1 MSVLSVFLSSCFNL
15 CRQARRGRR
24 GGYAGHAPELL
35 ESRALLAFTAGNIA
49 VYRVGTGT
57 GALTSAATAAFI
69 DEYSPSGTLVSSTPM
84 PTAVDGFNRRLTNS
98 GTATSEGALS
108 LSTDGRYLTVA
119 GYDAA
124 TGTASVAST
133 ATTTGATVERV
144 VAAVDVDQVVNTRT
158 RTTSF
163 SGNNIRGAVM
173 SSSGGMWLTGGNS
186 GLIFLPLE
194 ANGTGTAVASTP
206 ANLRVPAIF
215 GGQLYVSSG
224 STGVRIGSV
233 GTGTPTGGGNSITS
247 LPGYSTSTGSPY
259 AFYLADLSSAVAGPD
274 TLYVADDTPGTLQK
288 YSLSGGSW
296 VARGTVTLSGCRGVT
311 GVVSGSTVTLY
322 ATSGTSLVRVTDST
336 GYDGN
341 LTATATTLVTA
352 SSNTVFRGVALVPTR
367 LPSITSLTPADDSTG
382 VSTAADLRAIFN
394 KNVFAASGTILI
406 RKVSDNST
414 AFSLDVAGP
423 DVSITGSIVTINPP
437 TDLEAGTAY
446 YVQIPSTA
454 LRDEFGNLF
463 AGISD
468 ANTWNFSTLAAG
480 DSTPPAI
487 TSLSPADDSSSAS
500 ISADLV
506 ITFNETIMKGTG
518 NILVKR
524 SSDDSTVHSIDVTS
538 AAVTVAGST
547 ASINP
552 PADLQNLTGYY
563 VQIPATAFRDASS
576 NFFAGILDKTT
587 WNFTTVPDSTPPS
600 VLSIDD
606 GDADNSVTAG
616 TLLSYT
622 LTFSEDIDSTTV
634 SSADFD
640 NEGTSAV
647 TFGTITETAPGVFT
661 VKVTPTTGGT
671 LKLRIPST
679 ANISD
684 TAGNALVVP
693 VSDNDTISV
702 SGDTTPPTVVSIVD
716 DRSGTAINANLPIV
730 YTITFDE
737 DINAASVSAADFTN
751 AGTANIQIGTIT
763 EPSPGVFSVTVTPR
777 SSGSLQLRIPV
788 GADITDISGNQLA
801 PPVTDDTTITVNS
814 VTTLTAGDIAFTGLQ
829 SDDPD
834 TFSFVLLKDVI
845 NGTQI
850 VFTDNLWNGSTLA
863 TNENTLT
870 LTLNSSGSG
879 FPAGTHFVNTN
890 GGTAP
895 AFRVVGTTTS
905 AGLVTGSLS
914 GLSTS
919 GDSILA
925 WQGVTP
931 TSGNSAAWIAGINSK
946 AWWTAATDPTGNN
959 ESRLPA
965 ALTLGTTAIQLSST
979 ATEVDN
985 GAFNLTPNSFTGTA
999 RAARSAV
1006 NNFANWTTSNSLGP
1020 VSTTTFSIQPNQAPT
1035 DISLSNSSV
1044 AENLP
1049 TGITVGT
1056 LSATDPNT
1064 DESFTFSLPA
1074 GPADNVFFSVAGN
1087 SLRTAASFNFE
1098 ARSSYQV
1105 TVRVADVEGLTFD
1118 KQLTISITD
1127 VLTESTGIDV
1137 QSGQTQRS
1145 YVRYLDLLFSTGSEL
1160 AALIGGNRFQLT
1172 KNDLNGVNPVNVP
1185 LTAGMFSTIGNRAR
1199 IDFGVNGLGG
1209 NRNTSGGDG
1218 YYEIA
1223 MDLDSNGTFETKKY
1237 FYRLLGDVN
1246 GDRKVDSSDASLIG
1260 SSMGTNNPE
1269 RDANGDGVVNA
1280 TDRTLSIRA
1289 ALRKLKDGLLTDD

>member
-15 CRQARRGRR
+15 SRQARRGRR

-57 GALTSAATAAFI
+57 GTLSSAATAAFI

-124 TGTASVAST
+124 TGTANVATT
-133 ATTTGATVERV
+133 ATTTGANVVRV
-144 VAAVDVDQVVNTRT
+144 VAAVDVDQVVNTST
-158 RTTSF
+158 QTTSF

-173 SSSGGMWLTGGNS
+173 SSSGGMWLTGATS

-194 ANGTGTAVASTP
+194 SNGTGTAVASTP

-224 STGVRIGSV
+224 STVRIGSV
-233 GTGTPTGGGNSITS
+233 GTGTPTGIGNSIIS
-247 LPGYSTSTGSPY
+247 LPGYATSTGSPY

-352 SSNTVFRGVALVPTR
+352 SSNTAFRGVALVPTR

-382 VSTAADLRAIFN
+382 VSTTADLRAIFN

-454 LRDEFGNLF
+454 LRDEFGNQF

-487 TSLSPADDSSSAS
+487 TSLSPADDSSSAG

-518 NILVKR
+518 SILVKR

-576 NFFAGILDKTT
+576 NFFAGISDKTT

-622 LTFSEDIDSTTV
+622 LTFSENIDSTTV

-661 VKVTPTTGGT
+661 VQVTPTTGGT

-679 ANISD
+679 ATISD

-716 DRSGTAINANLPIV
+716 DRSGTSINANLPIA

-751 AGTANIQIGTIT
+751 AGTATIQIGTIT

-788 GADITDISGNQLA
+788 GADITDVSGNQLA

-850 VFTDNLWNGSTLA
+850 VFTDNMWNGSTLA

-905 AGLVTGSLS
+905 AGLVTGSMS

-946 AWWTAATDPTGNN
+946 AWWTAATDPTGTN

-999 RAARSAV
+999 RAARLVV

-1209 NRNTSGGDG
+1209 NRNTSDGDG